1 MLATTILIVDDDPI
15 QRRLVEATARRFGY
29 EAVSVTGG
37 AAALEALADP
47 DGDRFSLM
55 ILDLVMP
62 EMDGMTVLAKLR
74 ESGRQIPVIVQT
86 AHGGIDTVVNAMRSG
101 AVDFVVKPISPERL
115 QVSIENA
122 LKLGALEGELARI
135 KRSQAGTLTFKDI
148 ITRSPAMER
157 VIQLGERA
165 AGSQIPILIEGE
177 SGVGKELIARAI
189 QGTGDRRT
197 KPFVTVNCG
206 AIPDNLVESI
216 LFGHEKGA
224 FTGASDK
231 HTGKFREAHGGTL
244 FLDEVGELPLDVQV
258 KLLRALQDG
267 EIDPVGAKRPVRI
280 DFRLISATNRDLAD
294 LVAAGRFREDL
305 YYRLNVFPIRVPPLR
320 ERLDDVPELVRH
332 FTARFAA
339 EEHKTI
345 RGIDTS
351 ALALLSTFD
360 WPGNIRQLENAVF
373 RAVVLAD
380 GPLLTRAD
388 FPQIEALAEHGATR
402 PSPPPAIARPAPAT
416 APEPFLFEPEASSS
430 GEGDEAHEDMIA
442 ALNASGDVRPL
453 ADIEAEMIRLAL
465 ERYHGRMS
473 LVARRLGIGRST
485 LYRKLKELG
494 LDTDVIAAE

>member
-1 MLATTILIVDDDPI
+1 
-15 QRRLVEATARRFGY
+15 
-29 EAVSVTGG
+29 TGG

-62 EMDGMTVLAKLR
+62 EIDGMTVLARLR

-86 AHGGIDTVVNAMRSG
+86 AHGGIDTVVNAMRAG

-148 ITRSPAMER
+148 ITHSPAMER

-189 QGTGDRRT
+189 QGSGDRRS

-267 EIDPVGAKRPVRI
+267 EIDPVGAKRPIRI
-280 DFRLISATNRDLAD
+280 DFRLVSATNRDLAD

-345 RGIDTS
+345 RGIDTG
-351 ALALLSTFD
+351 ALALLSSFD

-388 FPQIEALAEHGATR
+388 FPQIEALAEHGGAR
-402 PSPPPAIARPAPAT
+402 SAPPSMARPAPAT
-416 APEPFLFEPEASSS
+416 APEPYLFEPVASSS
-430 GEGDEAHEDMIA
+430 AEGDATHEDMIA
-442 ALNASGDVRPL
+442 AVNASGEVRPL

-465 ERYHGRMS
+465 EKYHGRMS

-494 LDTDVIAAE
+494 LDADVIAAE